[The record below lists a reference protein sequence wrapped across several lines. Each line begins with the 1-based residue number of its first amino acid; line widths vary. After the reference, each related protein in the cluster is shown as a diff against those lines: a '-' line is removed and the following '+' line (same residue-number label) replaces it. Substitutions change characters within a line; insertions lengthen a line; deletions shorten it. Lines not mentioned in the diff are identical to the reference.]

1 MKVLRERS
9 GQRRLLLLLVVA
21 LLVLLSWLGQGDRS
35 SAAHLDASLLQASV
49 AFASARALNALISV
63 LQSTTI
69 SFSLFFR
76 ER

>member
-35 SAAHLDASLLQASV
+35 SAAHLDASLL
-49 AFASARALNALISV
+49 
-63 LQSTTI
+63 
-69 SFSLFFR
+69 
-76 ER
+76 